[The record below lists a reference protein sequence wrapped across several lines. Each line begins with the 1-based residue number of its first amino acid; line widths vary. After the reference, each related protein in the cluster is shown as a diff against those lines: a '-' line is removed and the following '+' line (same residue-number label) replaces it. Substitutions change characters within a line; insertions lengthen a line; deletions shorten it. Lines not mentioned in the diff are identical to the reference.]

1 MSQIGEILGF
11 VMQGGRSVE
20 RETRGSSRALVEF
33 LREKMN
39 GLDRA
44 GRTRKSLKERLGL
57 KGFGCCGSTWGFFRP
72 STITV
77 QDDQAEE
84 VGPREDPSALTE
96 VGRTAQVSSNRNCV
110 GRAPATPSMNLAA
123 ALAAERHYR
132 AAQDTDGGGG
142 GPPISVTGG
151 IALGTPLRVSLMRLL
166 EEETRDGW
174 GVERETVEGRGE
186 GGVGG
191 SDSVCCVCMGR
202 KKGAAFVPCG
212 HTFCRVCSRE
222 LWLNRGSCPLCNAP
236 ISQIL
241 DIF

>member
-1 MSQIGEILGF
+1 
-11 VMQGGRSVE
+11 
-20 RETRGSSRALVEF
+20 
-33 LREKMN
+33 MN

-44 GRTRKSLKERLGL
+44 GRRRKSLKERLGL
-57 KGFGCCGSTWGFFRP
+57 KGLGCCGSTWGFFRP

-84 VGPREDPSALTE
+84 VGPREDPPALTE
-96 VGRTAQVSSNRNCV
+96 TQLSSNRNCV

-142 GPPISVTGG
+142 GPPSSVTGG
-151 IALGTPLRVSLMRLL
+151 IAPGTPLRVSLMRLL
-166 EEETRDGW
+166 EEETRDG
-174 GVERETVEGRGE
+174 GDVERETNEERGGGR
-186 GGVGG
+186 VGG